1 MDGKLR
7 HTVTL
12 LSKSVAWIYTRSL
25 EHSWALK
32 SETVSYVSAQ
42 EEEGMRWL
50 ANISRQTVKQISTKE
65 DADLGR
71 SAASR
76 KEGEYG

>member
-1 MDGKLR
+1 MILF
-7 HTVTL
+7 
-12 LSKSVAWIYTRSL
+12 SKSVTWIYTRFL

-32 SETVSYVSAQ
+32 SEIMSYVCAQ
-42 EEEGMRWL
+42 EEEEEEMSWL
-50 ANISRQTVKQISTKE
+50 ANISRETVERISTKE
-65 DADLGR
+65 DADLGC